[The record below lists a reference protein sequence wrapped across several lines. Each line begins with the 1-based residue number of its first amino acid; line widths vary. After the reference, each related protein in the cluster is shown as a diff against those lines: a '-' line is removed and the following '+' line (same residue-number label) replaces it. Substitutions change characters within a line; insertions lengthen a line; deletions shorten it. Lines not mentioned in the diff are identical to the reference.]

1 MAHAGE
7 DGSASYVNKGLRTQ
21 LSTKKFTN
29 ELFDR
34 NRKDCRHHKAPV
46 VSPSVA

>member
-34 NRKDCRHHKAPV
+34 NRKDWTKVHYRNFVP
-46 VSPSVA
+46 P